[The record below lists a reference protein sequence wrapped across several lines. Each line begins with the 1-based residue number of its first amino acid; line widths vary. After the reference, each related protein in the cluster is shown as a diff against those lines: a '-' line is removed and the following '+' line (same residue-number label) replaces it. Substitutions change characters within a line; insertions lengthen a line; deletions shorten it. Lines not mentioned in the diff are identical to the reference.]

1 MRNRKIQKLTFR
13 YGDLVRLGGNA
24 LLPHPFYPDFSR
36 HFRHS
41 GSPDRQFFR
50 KTEVPNLQFGVK
62 NARCGAMRAIF
73 DPFSDYF
80 PVGKTG
86 NFSKTYVK
94 KRFSTIIL
102 AYWQPESHKT
112 APDGQIRLNDFQIR
126 KYIFLKMFFNR
137 TEYHTPTHG

>member
-1 MRNRKIQKLTFR
+1 MVRVPCRSQKQGVFTDFLRKNAPFSADFRFDRVCETAKFPKIPFR

-24 LLPHPFYPDFSR
+24 LLPHPFYPDFFR

-50 KTEVPNLQFGVK
+50 KTEVRNLQLGVK

-73 DPFSDYF
+73 DPFSDHF

-86 NFSKTYVK
+86 NFS
-94 KRFSTIIL
+94 
-102 AYWQPESHKT
+102 
-112 APDGQIRLNDFQIR
+112 
-126 KYIFLKMFFNR
+126 
-137 TEYHTPTHG
+137 

>member
-1 MRNRKIQKLTFR
+1 MVRVPCRSQKQGVLTDFLRKNTPFSADFRFARVRKTAKSKKLTFR

-24 LLPHPFYPDFSR
+24 LLPHPFYHNFFR
-36 HFRHS
+36 HFGHS

-73 DPFSDYF
+73 DPFSDHF

-86 NFSKTYVK
+86 NLSRIYVK
-94 KRFSTIIL
+94 KEVFHNHFGISAT
-102 AYWQPESHKT
+102 
-112 APDGQIRLNDFQIR
+112 R
-126 KYIFLKMFFNR
+126 K
-137 TEYHTPTHG
+137 P